1 MSFFFGRLFVFWGRL
16 KWKPCEARRAARLGR
31 NESRLQ
37 KPVAIGAARDDELL
51 RGAVFLLPAVL
62 EPKAVP
68 VHFQDMDMMGEAIQ
82 QRSGQPL

>member
-1 MSFFFGRLFVFWGRL
+1 MSVCFCLLGAAEVE
-16 KWKPCEARRAARLGR
+16 PCDARTATRLGW

-37 KPVAIGAARDDELL
+37 KTVAIGARDGELL
-51 RGAVFLLPAVL
+51 RGGVFLLPAVF